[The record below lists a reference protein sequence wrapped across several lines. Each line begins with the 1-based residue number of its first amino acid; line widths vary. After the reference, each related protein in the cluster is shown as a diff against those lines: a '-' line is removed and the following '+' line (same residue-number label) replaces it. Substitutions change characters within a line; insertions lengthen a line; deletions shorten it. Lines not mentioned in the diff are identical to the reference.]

1 MFFRLKTNITF
12 ILNFSKMHYL
22 EAFFVEK
29 STNIFYNLIR
39 KIKKER
45 NKKMS
50 KMSKIF
56 NGKKIIKILAIIII
70 LASMNFVFM
79 TKVNAGDTDDKEA
92 KNISITDIINAGK
105 TWLDNG
111 KDSQPTGT
119 GVDDF
124 AESFVGV
131 GQVLVAIGIVTL
143 LIVTLI
149 TAIKWITATPDKQ
162 AKLKQQLIGLV
173 ISAVVI
179 FGAIGIWNLVR
190 GIMNNV
196 ETKLGTG
203 SSQVQQINT
212 KI

>member
-1 MFFRLKTNITF
+1 
-12 ILNFSKMHYL
+12 
-22 EAFFVEK
+22 
-29 STNIFYNLIR
+29 
-39 KIKKER
+39 
-45 NKKMS
+45 MS

-56 NGKKIIKILAIIII
+56 NGKKTIKILAIIII

-79 TKVNAGDTDDKEA
+79 TKVNATSHGGGGTRRDGSESSETGTNEGETSGGGTSHNSNEA

-105 TWLDNG
+105 NWLDNG
-111 KDSQPTGT
+111 KDAQPTGT

>member
-1 MFFRLKTNITF
+1 
-12 ILNFSKMHYL
+12 
-22 EAFFVEK
+22 
-29 STNIFYNLIR
+29 
-39 KIKKER
+39 
-45 NKKMS
+45 MS

-70 LASMNFVFM
+70 LASINFVFM

-179 FGAIGIWNLVR
+179 FGAIGIWNFVR

-196 ETKLGTG
+196 ETKLGTE